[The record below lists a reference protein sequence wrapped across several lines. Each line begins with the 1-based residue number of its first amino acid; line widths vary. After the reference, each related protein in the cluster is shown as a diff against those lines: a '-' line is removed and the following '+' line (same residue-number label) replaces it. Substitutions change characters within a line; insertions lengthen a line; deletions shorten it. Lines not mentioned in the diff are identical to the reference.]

1 MNKQFEDHQI
11 WGECYDNTDEVLLQ
25 TTCLPIAMYFNV
37 SKQLYTDDSQ
47 IALYDSLSLL
57 WPESKC
63 HPILILYLAH
73 QCDILHLLYCP
84 VLSKCTA

>member
-63 HPILILYLAH
+63 HPILILTNVIYFICYTV
-73 QCDILHLLYCP
+73 QFFLHALLR
-84 VLSKCTA
+84 V